1 MNQMQV
7 EIVSAEH
14 AIYSGKATMV
24 IATAA
29 GGEIGIQAGHAQ
41 LLAALKPGQV
51 RLLHDEDNSE
61 EVFYISGGFI
71 EVQPYVVTILANT
84 ALRAKDVDEAAAIEA
99 KDRAEKALSER
110 GTAQDFAKV
119 AAELA
124 QAVAQLQAI
133 KMLRERGKH

>member
-14 AIYSGKATMV
+14 AIYSGKATMI
-24 IATAA
+24 IATAE

-41 LLAALKPGQV
+41 LLATLKPGQV
-51 RLLHDEDNSE
+51 RLLHDVDRTE

-71 EVQPYVVTILANT
+71 EVQPYVVTILADT
-84 ALRAKDVDEAAAIEA
+84 ALRAKDVDEAAAIDA
-99 KDRAEKALSER
+99 KERAEKALAER

-133 KMLRERGKH
+133 RMLRERGKR